1 MREYPGIVI
10 LGPTA
15 SGKSQLGIAL
25 ALRFQGEILSCDALQ
40 VYRGMN
46 IGTAKVTPEE
56 KAPVRHHMLDLRE
69 PGEDFSAGDYQKLAR
84 EALDDIRSRGALPF
98 VIGGTGFYLKALID
112 GLFQGPGRSE
122 ELRARMRRIISRKG
136 SRTIHRALKRI
147 DPNSADRI
155 AENDSE
161 RIIRAYE
168 VYLISGKSISSWQ
181 QEPRDSLKGYRWL
194 KLGIKAPRQLLYE
207 RINRRVEEMFKIG
220 LPEEVDNLLKSFPRS
235 SQAFKAIGYS
245 QTAEYLEGKLT
256 LAQAIDATQMESR
269 RYAKRQLTW
278 FRSDLE
284 IVWLDGSLKAEE
296 LQKEAE
302 FRIAEFLRSA
312 GLSPAC
318 GPEARAPRE

>member
-1 MREYPGIVI
+1 M
-10 LGPTA
+10 
-15 SGKSQLGIAL
+15 
-25 ALRFQGEILSCDALQ
+25 D
-40 VYRGMN
+40 

-56 KAPVRHHMLDLRE
+56 KARVRHHMLDLRE

-84 EALDDIRSRGALPF
+84 EALDEIRSCGALPF
-98 VIGGTGFYLKALID
+98 IIGGTGFYLKALID

-122 ELRARMRRIISRKG
+122 ELRARMRKIISRRG

-155 AENDSE
+155 AENDLE
-161 RIIRAYE
+161 RVIRAYE

-194 KLGIKAPRQLLYE
+194 KLGINVPRQLLYE

-220 LPEEVDNLLKSFPRS
+220 LPEEVDNLLKSFPRT

-256 LAQAIDATQMESR
+256 LSQAIDATQMESR

-278 FRSDLE
+278 FRSDTD
-284 IVWLDGSLKAEE
+284 IVWLDGRLKAEE
-296 LQKEAE
+296 LLLEAQA
-302 FRIAEFLRSA
+302 RIAEFLRSA
-312 GLSPAC
+312 GLSPNA
-318 GPEARAPRE
+318 E